1 MNYKNVYDKIIENA
15 KSQNRKKNQGTY
27 FEEHHIIARCMGGD
41 DSKENLVL
49 LTGRE
54 HFICHKLLHKMYP
67 EDAKIFLGYR
77 TMAIMNSSGQRH
89 EIGAREFEYI
99 REQFSK
105 FISEI
110 NTGKVFTE
118 EHLQKLRDNNPNIGG
133 LTEEHKKAISDAL
146 TGRKLSPEHIAACSS
161 GLKKLYETRPGP
173 RLGIPHTEEA
183 KEKNRQSTLEYWAS
197 RTPEEMKAW
206 SEKFSGEN
214 NANFG
219 KKRPEEF
226 CKKMSENNSLRL
238 VYDGIEYISSKVLCE
253 FLGISTSTLSK
264 KFPKLNKE
272 NPEKYYYIDPD
283 GKRERAKQNLTPKTR
298 RILFDGTEYESIV
311 ACSISIG
318 KSDVRVGQIL
328 REQIKKNNQNYSY
341 LT

>member
-15 KSQNRKKNQGTY
+15 KSQNRKKNCGVY
-27 FEEHHIIARCMGGD
+27 LEEHHIIARCMGGD

-54 HFICHKLLHKMYP
+54 HFLCHKLLHKIYP
-67 EDAKIFLGYR
+67 DDAKIFLGYR

-118 EHLQKLRDNNPNIGG
+118 EHLQKLRDNNPNRGG
-133 LTEEHKKAISDAL
+133 LTPEHAKAISDAL
-146 TGRKLSPEHIAACSS
+146 MGRKLSPEHIAACSA
-161 GLKKLYETRPGP
+161 GLKKLYETRPGN

-197 RTPEEMKAW
+197 RTPEEMKEW

-219 KKRPEEF
+219 KSRPDNVRQ
-226 CKKMSENNSLRL
+226 KISESHSLRI
-238 VYDGIEYISSKVLCE
+238 VYDGIEYSSTKVLCE
-253 FLGISTSTLSK
+253 SLDMSRSTLSK
-264 KFPKLNKE
+264 KFPKLSKE
-272 NPEKYYYIDPD
+272 NPEKYYYIDPE
-283 GKRERAKQNLTPKTR
+283 GKRDKPRKTNPKTR
-298 RILFDGTEYESIV
+298 RILFDGIEYESLA
-311 ACSISIG
+311 ACAKVIN
-318 KSDVRVGQIL
+318 RTPENVGQI
-328 REQIKKNNQNYSY
+328 IKRKVLANDPNYSY